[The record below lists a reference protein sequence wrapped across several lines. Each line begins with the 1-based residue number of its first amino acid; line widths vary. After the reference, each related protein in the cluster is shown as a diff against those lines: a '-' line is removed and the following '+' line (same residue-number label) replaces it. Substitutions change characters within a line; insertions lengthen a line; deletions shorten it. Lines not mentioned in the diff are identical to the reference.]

1 MLRRAVFPLAAIV
14 IALLHFSCGSSE
26 SIESVTPKGL
36 DFFFCNYWEDQNQD
50 GVIQPKEWVGI
61 KDTFRVSER
70 LEFVG
75 EITGKKGAKVQ
86 FKLLDPER
94 VVVKADEQVAGED
107 TYLGRYSFEPYDL
120 FKKGGAGRYS
130 VEWYVNGNL
139 IRRLDLTLL
148 N

>member
-1 MLRRAVFPLAAIV
+1 MLRKAVFLLAVSV

-36 DFFFCNYWEDQNQD
+36 DLFICNYWEDKNQD

-61 KDTFRVSER
+61 KDTFRISER
-70 LEFVG
+70 VECVG
-75 EITGKKGAKVQ
+75 EITEKKGAKIQ

-107 TYLGRYSFEPYDL
+107 VYLGRYSFEP
-120 FKKGGAGRYS
+120 
-130 VEWYVNGNL
+130 
-139 IRRLDLTLL
+139 
-148 N
+148 